1 MLNWEQRY
9 ASLMDEEL
17 DENGNFHVQ
26 PGHMKPNEWRHDG
39 YVRKYDYLNR
49 IVDQNNAGHQHK
61 ISTWCHRVADRFS
74 PKGDKYD
81 RSSRAHFR
89 NLGNMHHDKAISLEE
104 KTKSKAIPVRPAPPI
119 QESLF

>member
-89 NLGNMHHDKAISLEE
+89 NLGNMHHDKAISLDE